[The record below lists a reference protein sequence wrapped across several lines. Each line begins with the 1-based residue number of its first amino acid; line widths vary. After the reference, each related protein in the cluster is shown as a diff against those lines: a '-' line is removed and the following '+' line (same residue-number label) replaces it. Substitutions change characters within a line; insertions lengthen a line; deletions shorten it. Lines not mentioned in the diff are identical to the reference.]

1 MSSFFTRSTQSCFRP
16 LTLGTSLDRNLEKAT
31 TREHNPEK
39 PWNMKTARKTIYTRV
54 SPSPASHPLLRLL
67 IPSMFVDLGVLARR
81 YHVEQSIITRE
92 YVSKFSSLRPTSAV
106 DQFLRSSTVSNYKL
120 KLKKNGELD
129 A

>member
-54 SPSPASHPLLRLL
+54 SLSPASHPLLRSL
-67 IPSMFVDLGVLARR
+67 IPSLVDLRVLARR

-92 YVSKFSSLRPTSAV
+92 YASKLPLFA
-106 DQFLRSSTVSNYKL
+106 
-120 KLKKNGELD
+120 ELQLLTD
-129 A
+129 SFTRLQSVTTN